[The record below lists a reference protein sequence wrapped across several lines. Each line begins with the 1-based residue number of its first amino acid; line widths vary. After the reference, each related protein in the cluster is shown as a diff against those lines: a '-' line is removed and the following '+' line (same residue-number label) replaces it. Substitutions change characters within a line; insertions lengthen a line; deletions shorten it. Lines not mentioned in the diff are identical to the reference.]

1 MNANHQS
8 NHFQM
13 RHHPRNQQGIQGGGR
28 STPGE
33 RAQQYQHTNQRGS
46 FGDAVKNAAA
56 SARRT
61 RNHGTEQSGDR
72 NAHDNS
78 QPDNNHYHSNSAAPP
93 MEQSL
98 KCMTAV
104 EEGSRI
110 AFACYDE
117 EKNEIL
123 LEESPYGSSSDSSYH
138 DLEAIVQTFT
148 SFVRPNLVL
157 ISSKVASNPLLLDF
171 LTRNPAAATSSQQHL
186 RPNGEVQQGEHT
198 TASTHFQSNTTA
210 PSSVNIPY
218 QLLKTKSFDLK
229 QCKHIILHKLRV
241 MSLMRRRTRA
251 VEQQQNYDT
260 DLSAGGIDAV
270 PGLMDSRPSSKYH
283 SIASIVNFDSTC
295 LLRALGSL
303 LCFLQGSVFRLEE
316 GNTITVNSINYARS
330 SQYMRIDKD
339 TLHSLHIFS
348 TEHHPLTGAK
358 GSGKDKEGFSL
369 FTLLDRTKSKMGR
382 ECLKEWM
389 MKPLLDPASIR
400 ERQNGVAL
408 FLHPFCRETSGNL
421 LNHLSKVGA
430 VDKIIQKMQK
440 CHSVPMDFIVLSRT
454 LAAAVAIYGT
464 LNGEL
469 RNRLMYEYRQ
479 GTLNDAQ
486 SADGESGIWQE
497 FAVVEKII
505 DDIHLSVLQDLHDR
519 IVSIVDHEAT
529 MEAKESVVIHYG
541 FHEELDR
548 AKELFDNLDG
558 KTQYFAFILFL
569 SAKSLIR
576 CCRNIV

>member
-1 MNANHQS
+1 MNTNHRS
-8 NHFQM
+8 DHFQTHGYSSK
-13 RHHPRNQQGIQGGGR
+13 RGHQEGGGR
-28 STPGE
+28 AGGG
-33 RAQQYQHTNQRGS
+33 AHYQQHNPRRS
-46 FGDAVKNAAA
+46 FGDAVLAA
-56 SARRT
+56 T
-61 RNHGTEQSGDR
+61 TVGRNRIHNTEQPMNKSYNR
-72 NAHDNS
+72 TTYENS
-78 QPDNNHYHSNSAAPP
+78 QFGKNNDHRSNSAAPP

-123 LEESPYGSSSDSSYH
+123 IEESPYGSSDSSCH
-138 DLEAIVQTFT
+138 DLEAIVQTFI
-148 SFVRPNLVL
+148 SFARPNLVL

-171 LTRNPAAATSSQQHL
+171 LTRNPTTSQQS
-186 RPNGEVQQGEHT
+186 RTDGEQQQGERTAASSHVQDN
-198 TASTHFQSNTTA
+198 ASTRNT
-210 PSSVNIPY
+210 SSPVNIPY
-218 QLLKTKSFDLK
+218 QLLKSKSFDLK
-229 QCKHIILHKLRV
+229 HCKHVILHKLRV
-241 MSLMRRRTRA
+241 MSLIRRRRA
-251 VEQQQNYDT
+251 AEQQNYDN
-260 DLSAGGIDAV
+260 DVIGGFSVGGIGTTPA
-270 PGLMDSRPSSKYH
+270 LLDSRPSSKYH

-303 LCFLQGSVFRLEE
+303 LCFLQGTVFRLEE

-339 TLHSLHIFS
+339 SLHALHIFS
-348 TEHHPLTGAK
+348 TEHHPLIAK

-382 ECLKEWM
+382 ECLREWM
-389 MKPLLDPASIR
+389 MKPLLDPALIR

-408 FLHPFCRETSGNL
+408 FLHPYCRETSDNL

-454 LAAAVAIYGT
+454 LAAAIAIDGI

-469 RNRLMYEYRQ
+469 RNRIMYEYRQ
-479 GTLNDAQ
+479 GTLNKNDTQ
-486 SADGESGIWQE
+486 GTDGETGIWEE
-497 FAVVEKII
+497 FAVIEKII
-505 DDIHLSVLQDLHDR
+505 DNIHVSVLQDLHDR
-519 IVSIVDHEAT
+519 IVSIVDQEAT
-529 MEAKESVVIHYG
+529 IETKESVVIHYG
-541 FHEELDR
+541 FHEDLDR

-558 KTQYFAFILFL
+558 KT
-569 SAKSLIR
+569 
-576 CCRNIV
+576 